1 MSRYAAAH
9 ADPQGPGDA
18 RPTALQIVQD
28 ESLEGKLDG
37 KVIVITGA
45 SGGIGAETAKALFAT
60 GATLFVTG
68 RDLKKAESNLSD
80 ILKSDRV
87 SLLEVDTSSFASIRA
102 AATKILAETNNRVN
116 ILINNAGIM
125 AVPSLEITKDGF
137 ETHFATNHLGH
148 FLLFELLKPA
158 LLASST
164 PDFQSRV
171 VNVSSSTHRTIP
183 QLVES
188 DNYNFEKS
196 EYVHMLAY
204 ANSKLANVYMA
215 SELERRYGSQGL
227 HATSVHPGEIS
238 SDLLRNLGGQA
249 ILEPILSN
257 KELSKGFKSPA
268 QGAATTVLAAIGKEW
283 ENKGGRYLEN
293 CGEAERGKD
302 DGQMMS
308 PGWAS
313 HTYDPVAEK
322 RLWEDSLRFIGQEVT
337 A

>member
-1 MSRYAAAH
+1 MSRYAAVH

-28 ESLEGKLDG
+28 EGVEGKLVG

-45 SGGIGAETAKALFAT
+45 SSGIGAETAKALFAT
-60 GATLFVTG
+60 GATLFLTG
-68 RDLKKAESNLSD
+68 RDLKKAESNLSE

-87 SLLEVDTSSFASIRA
+87 SLLEVDTSSFASVRA
-102 AATKILAETNNRVN
+102 AAAKILADTNKQVN

-125 AVPSLEITKDGF
+125 AIPNLELTEDGF

-148 FLLFELLKPA
+148 FLLFQLLKPA

-164 PDFQSRV
+164 PELQSRV
-171 VNVSSSTHRTIP
+171 VNVSSSTHRTVK
-183 QLVES
+183 QLSES
-188 DNYNFEKS
+188 DNYNFEKG

-204 ANSKLANVYMA
+204 ANSKLANIYMA

-227 HATSVHPGEIS
+227 HATSVHPGDIS
-238 SDLLRNLGGQA
+238 SDLLRHLGGQA

-257 KELSKGFKSPA
+257 KELSKGFKSPE

-283 ENKGGRYLEN
+283 ENKGGRYLEK
-293 CGEAERGKD
+293 CAEAERGKD

-308 PGWAS
+308 PGYAS
-313 HTYDPVAEK
+313 NTYDPVAEK
-322 RLWEDSLRFIGQEVT
+322 RLWEDSLKFIGQ
-337 A
+337 